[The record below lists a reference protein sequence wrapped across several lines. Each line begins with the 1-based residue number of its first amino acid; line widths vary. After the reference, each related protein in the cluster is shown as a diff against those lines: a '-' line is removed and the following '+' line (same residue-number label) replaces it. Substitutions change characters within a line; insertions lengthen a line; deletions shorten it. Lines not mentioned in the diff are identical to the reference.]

1 MVEQGG
7 LNKIQGLRRRWV
19 IYQVLEDVLYSL
31 YAALYV
37 GALVYY
43 LWSPSLIWGA
53 ITFPVTLAVLLAVN
67 RPWRMTDEKIAA
79 FLNKEYPELQESSQ
93 LLLLPAHELNPLQVI
108 ASSKTAAVLADLK
121 ISHKPFAKRLVTA
134 FFALIIAT
142 GLIWG
147 LGKIFHIERIFYGP
161 NRPVAVCVP
170 GTMDMAEKVL
180 PQISGVEVSI
190 IPPIY
195 TGKPKRTQDK
205 FNLSAEE
212 GGTVSWAIKTNIAV
226 KKVVIQ
232 FIKNGEIALQ
242 SSKNHTEWRASRQI
256 IKPGFYQ
263 VSIDGKLSDYYY
275 IQVVKDGAP
284 VIHIKSPKQYTY
296 IDAGEAPR
304 VTINATVNDD
314 YGVAASTIMATV
326 AKGRGEGVKFKEY
339 KLNFTQ
345 GFDAHKPQYNLQK
358 LINLPGLDMQPG
370 DELYFY
376 IQAQD
381 THKQLS
387 RTDVYTVSIQ
397 DTAELLS
404 MNGVLSGV
412 NVKPEFFRSER
423 QIIIDAEQLLKD
435 KDSISVEKFNA
446 RSNDLGIDQKLLRLR
461 YGKFLGEE
469 GEDAIGAPGN
479 DPADPADFSN
489 ATKILKE
496 YTDDHDNAED
506 AGFFEPGIKAQLKA
520 TLTEMWKAELQL
532 RLYKP
537 QVALPFA
544 YKALRLL
551 KDLQQKS
558 RSYVA
563 KTAYNPPP
571 FKPEK
576 RLSGELDKIIQP
588 VNKLDI
594 KAPADQLE
602 ALKKAVNVLEGLK
615 TNPALNSAD
624 KRTLQ
629 LANQE
634 MSTRDS
640 AQPGIYLSA
649 LNAMR
654 RILSVPK
661 ANLNDVNTVER
672 ALQKT
677 LTSLKA
683 MPGSK
688 ESPADM
694 GLSKQYYKNLKQ
706 VNR

>member
-1 MVEQGG
+1 MAEQGG
-7 LNKIQGLRRRWV
+7 IYKIQGLRRRWI
-19 IYQVLEDVLYSL
+19 IYQVLEDMLYSL

-43 LWSPSLIWGA
+43 LWSPNLVYGL
-53 ITFPVTLAVLLAVN
+53 ITFPIAFAILLAIN

-93 LLLLPAHELNPLQVI
+93 LLLLPADELNPLQVI
-108 ASSKTAAVLADLK
+108 ASSKTASVLTDLK

-134 FFALIIAT
+134 FFFLIIAT

-147 LGKIFHIERIFYGP
+147 LGKIFHIERVFYGP
-161 NRPVAVCVP
+161 NRPVAVCAP
-170 GTMDMAEKVL
+170 GTMDMAENIL
-180 PQISGVEVSI
+180 PQISSVEITVT
-190 IPPIY
+190 PPAY
-195 TGKPKRTQDK
+195 TGKAKRVQDK

-212 GGTVSWAIKTNIAV
+212 GGTVSWIIKTNIAV
-226 KKVVIQ
+226 KKIAIQ

-242 SSKNHTEWRASRQI
+242 SNKKHTEWHASKQI
-256 IKPGFYQ
+256 VKPGFYQ

-275 IQVVKDGAP
+275 IQMVKDVAP

-296 IDAGEAPR
+296 IDAGEAPK
-304 VTINATVNDD
+304 VTINATLNDD
-314 YGVAASTIMATV
+314 YGIAASTIIATV

-339 KLNFTQ
+339 KLSFAE
-345 GFDAHKPQYNLQK
+345 GFDAHKPKYDLQK
-358 LINLPGLDMQPG
+358 LINLPSLDMQPG

-376 IQAQD
+376 VQAQD

-387 RTDVYTVSIQ
+387 RTDVYKVSMQ

-469 GEDAIGAPGN
+469 GEDAIGAPNN
-479 DPADPADFSN
+479 DPANPADFSN
-489 ATKILKE
+489 AAKILKE
-496 YTDDHDNAED
+496 YTDDHDSAED
-506 AGFFEPGIKAQLKA
+506 AGFFEPNIKAQLKA

-537 QVALPFA
+537 QAALPFA

-563 KTAYNPPP
+563 KTAYNPAPL
-571 FKPEK
+571 KPGK

-588 VNKLDI
+588 INKQEI

-615 TNPALNSAD
+615 SNPALSQAD
-624 KRTLQ
+624 NRTLWI
-629 LANQE
+629 ANQE
-634 MSTRDS
+634 LSVRAS
-640 AQPGIYLSA
+640 AQPGVYLSA

-654 RILSVPK
+654 RILSAPK
-661 ANLNDVNTVER
+661 ANLADVNTVEH

-677 LTSLKA
+677 LRALKA
-683 MPGSK
+683 MPSSQGTS
-688 ESPADM
+688 ADM

-706 VNR
+706 ANR

>member
-1 MVEQGG
+1 MVEQGRSY
-7 LNKIQGLRRRWV
+7 KIQSLRRRWI
-19 IYQVLEDVLYSL
+19 IYQVLEDMLYSL
-31 YAALYV
+31 YATLYV

-43 LWSPSLIWGA
+43 LLSPSLLWGM
-53 ITFPVTLAVLLAVN
+53 ITFPVVLVIMLAVN
-67 RPWRMTDEKIAA
+67 RPWQMSDEKIAA

-93 LLLLPAHELNPLQVI
+93 LLLLPAEELNPLQII
-108 ASSKTAAVLADLK
+108 ASSKTADVLAGLK
-121 ISHKPFAKRLVTA
+121 VSHKPFAKRLVVA
-134 FFALIIAT
+134 FISLIIAT
-142 GLIWG
+142 GFIWA

-161 NRPVAVCVP
+161 DRPVAVCAP
-170 GTMDMAEKVL
+170 GTMAEKVL
-180 PQISGVEVSI
+180 PQINSVEVSI
-190 IPPIY
+190 TPPAY
-195 TGKPKRTQDK
+195 TGKAKRTQDK
-205 FNLSAEE
+205 FNLSVEE
-212 GGTVSWAIKTNIAV
+212 GATVTWNIKTNVAI
-226 KKVVIQ
+226 KKTLLLFNDKEQITL
-232 FIKNGEIALQ
+232 KSNN
-242 SSKNHTEWRASRQI
+242 KHTEWYVSKAI
-256 IKPGFYQ
+256 NKPGFYQ
-263 VSIDGKLSDYYY
+263 VSIDGKLSDLYYV
-275 IQVVKDGAP
+275 QVVKDGVP
-284 VIHIKSPKQYTY
+284 VIHIKLPKQYTY
-296 IDAGEAPR
+296 IDAGEAPK
-304 VTINATVNDD
+304 VTINATLNDD
-314 YGVAASTIMATV
+314 YGIANSTIVATV

-339 KLNFTQ
+339 KLNFSQ
-345 GFDAHKPQYNLQK
+345 GFDMHRAQYNVQK
-358 LINLPGLDMQPG
+358 LIDLPTLNMEPG

-412 NVKPEFFRSER
+412 NIKPEFFRSER

-469 GEDAIGAPGN
+469 GEDAIGAPSN

-489 ATKILKE
+489 AKKILKE

-506 AGFFEPGIKAQLKA
+506 AGFFEPAIKAQLKA

-537 QVALPFA
+537 QAALPFA

-571 FKPEK
+571 LKDEK

-588 VNKLDI
+588 INKQDI
-594 KAPADQLE
+594 KPAADQLD
-602 ALKKAVNVLEGLK
+602 ALKKAVNVLETLK
-615 TNPALNSAD
+615 INPVLNGAD
-624 KRTLQ
+624 NRTLQ
-629 LANQE
+629 VANQQL
-634 MSTRDS
+634 SLRAS
-640 AQPGIYLSA
+640 AQPGTYLSA

-654 RILSVPK
+654 RILSAQKVAVK
-661 ANLNDVNTVER
+661 DVNTVEG

-677 LTSLKA
+677 LTSLKNI
-683 MPGSK
+683 PSSGGS
-688 ESPADM
+688 ATDM

-706 VNR
+706 ANR

>member
-1 MVEQGG
+1 MAEQGG
-7 LNKIQGLRRRWV
+7 LHKIQSLRRRWV

-43 LWSPSLIWGA
+43 LWSPNLLCGF
-53 ITFPVTLAVLLAVN
+53 ITFPVTLAILLAVN

-161 NRPVAVCVP
+161 NRPVAVCAP
-170 GTMDMAEKVL
+170 GTMDMAENVL
-180 PQISGVEVSI
+180 PQISGIEISI
-190 IPPIY
+190 TPPAY

-212 GGTVSWAIKTNIAV
+212 GATVGWVIKTNIAV
-226 KKVVIQ
+226 KKIAIQ
-232 FIKNGEIALQ
+232 FIKNGEITLQ
-242 SSKNHTEWRASRQI
+242 SSKSHTEWRASRQI

-263 VSIDGKLSDYYY
+263 VNIDGKLSDYYY

-296 IDAGEAPR
+296 IDAGEAPK
-304 VTINATVNDD
+304 VSINATVNDD
-314 YGVAASTIMATV
+314 YGVAASTIIATV

-339 KLNFTQ
+339 KLSFSE

-358 LINLPGLDMQPG
+358 LINLPSLDMQPG

-469 GEDAIGAPGN
+469 GEDAIGAPNN
-479 DPADPADFSN
+479 DPADPSDFSN

-506 AGFFEPGIKAQLKA
+506 AGFFEPAIKAQLKA

-537 QVALPFA
+537 QAALPFA

-588 VNKLDI
+588 INKLEI
-594 KAPADQLE
+594 KAPADQME
-602 ALKKAVNVLEGLK
+602 ALKKAVNVLEELK
-615 TNPALNSAD
+615 INLVLSRANNPL
-624 KRTLQ
+624 LQ
-629 LANQE
+629 VANQE
-634 MSTRDS
+634 LSMRAS
-640 AQPGIYLSA
+640 AQPGIYLPA

-654 RILSVPK
+654 RILSAPK
-661 ANLNDVNTVER
+661 ANLTDVNTVER

-677 LTSLKA
+677 LTALKA
-683 MPGSK
+683 MPASK
-688 ESPADM
+688 KSPADM
-694 GLSKQYYKNLKQ
+694 GLSKQYFKNLKQ
-706 VNR
+706 ANR

>member
-7 LNKIQGLRRRWV
+7 LHKIRSLRLRWI

-43 LWSPSLIWGA
+43 LWLPSLLWGF
-53 ITFPVTLAVLLAVN
+53 ITFPVAFVLLLAVN

-93 LLLLPAHELNPLQVI
+93 LLLIQEGELNPLQTL
-108 ASSKTAAVLADLK
+108 ASTKTSAVLVDLK
-121 ISHKPFAKRLVTA
+121 VSHKPFAKRLITA
-134 FFALIIAT
+134 FFFLIIAT

-147 LGKIFHIERIFYGP
+147 LGKIFHIERMFYGP
-161 NRPVAVCVP
+161 NRPVAVCAP

-180 PQISGVEVSI
+180 PQISSVEI
-190 IPPIY
+190 TIAPPAY
-195 TGKPKRTQDK
+195 TGKPKHTQDK

-212 GGTVSWAIKTNIAV
+212 GATVTWVIKTNIAV
-226 KKVVIQ
+226 KKIAVQ
-232 FIKNGEIALQ
+232 FIKNGELILQ
-242 SSKNHTEWRASRQI
+242 SNKKHTEWYASKQI
-256 IKPGFYQ
+256 TKPGFYQ
-263 VSIDGKLSDYYY
+263 LTIDGKLSDYYY
-275 IQVVKDGAP
+275 IQVVKDAAP
-284 VIHIKSPKQYTY
+284 VIHIRSPKQYTY
-296 IDAGEAPR
+296 IDAGEAPK

-314 YGVAASTIMATV
+314 YGIASSTIIATV
-326 AKGRGEGVKFKEY
+326 AKGRGEGVKFREY
-339 KLNFTQ
+339 KLNFSQ
-345 GFDAHKPQYNLQK
+345 GFEAHKSKYDLQK
-358 LINLPGLDMQPG
+358 MIDLPGLNMEPG

-435 KDSISVEKFNA
+435 KDSITVEKFNA

-469 GEDAIGAPGN
+469 GEDAIGAPNN

-506 AGFFEPGIKAQLKA
+506 AGFFEPNIKAQLKA
-520 TLTEMWKAELQL
+520 TLSEMWKAELQL

-537 QVALPFA
+537 QAALPFA

-563 KTAYNPPP
+563 KTAYNPSPL
-571 FKPEK
+571 KPEK

-588 VNKLDI
+588 VNKQEI
-594 KAPADQLE
+594 KAPADQLDL
-602 ALKKAVNVLEGLK
+602 LKKAVNVLEGLK
-615 TNPALNSAD
+615 IDPMLNSID
-624 KRTLQ
+624 NRTLQ
-629 LANQE
+629 MANQE
-634 MSTRDS
+634 LSVRAS
-640 AQPGIYLSA
+640 AQPGVYLSA

-654 RILSVPK
+654 RILSSPK
-661 ANLNDVNTVER
+661 ANLADVNTVES
-672 ALQKT
+672 AMQKT
-677 LTSLKA
+677 LTALKA
-683 MPGSK
+683 MPASK
-688 ESPADM
+688 GTSTDM

-706 VNR
+706 ANR